1 MRADINFG
9 HVHEHGLGETK
20 RRQPVVFE
28 DLIEYLAGD
37 LLVLLGEEDDARAE
51 RAPKPL
57 NLLRGRSESVRAR

>member
-28 DLIEYLAGD
+28 DLIESLAGD

-57 NLLRGRSESVRAR
+57 KRLRGRSESVRAR